1 LDAYANERF
10 SIRRRYKLMLKGDGS
25 FQILKTINENA
36 YKVDLS
42 SDYGVSA
49 IFNVSNISLFDV
61 DDESRSN
68 PFKER

>member
-1 LDAYANERF
+1 
-10 SIRRRYKLMLKGDGS
+10 MLKGDGS

>member
-1 LDAYANERF
+1 
-10 SIRRRYKLMLKGDGS
+10 MLKGDGS

-68 PFKER
+68 PFKERWDDAS